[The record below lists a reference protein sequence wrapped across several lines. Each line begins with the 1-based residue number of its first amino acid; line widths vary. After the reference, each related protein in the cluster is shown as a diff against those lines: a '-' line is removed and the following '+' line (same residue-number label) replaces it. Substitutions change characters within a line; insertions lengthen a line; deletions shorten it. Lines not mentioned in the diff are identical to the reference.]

1 MNKNMLRN
9 LRSALALILAVTSVS
24 MNAQAQSVAVSGK
37 ILDGNSEDPLI
48 GTTVMVEGTT
58 TGAVADVS
66 GTFTIA
72 VNALPVNLVFSFIGY
87 DSQTISVTDAS
98 PLVVRMAMNAE
109 LVDEVVVVG
118 YGRQKKKVSTGS
130 ISKID
135 ALARF

>member
-1 MNKNMLRN
+1 M
-9 LRSALALILAVTSVS
+9 SVID
-24 MNAQAQSVAVSGK
+24 Q
-37 ILDGNSEDPLI
+37 
-48 GTTVMVEGTT
+48 
-58 TGAVADVS
+58 
-66 GTFTIA
+66 FTIE